1 MNSYNYTARGGPSHL
16 AGLPQMDTSSATA
29 TGQKRKRSP
38 LDTQMPHPVSSRAP
52 GAEGQQFH
60 LQINY
65 LARRDATNLPIVSA
79 TDTLPNILGILDK
92 YAGVLERHE
101 SVAANLGCRPLGP
114 ILIKRFERLFDGP
127 VKVVHYAQGIVGA
140 TPVTWLDVVE
150 FAKARPQ
157 DFTLTENK
165 DGGRVCRCRINQCEV
180 EISEEDYVLIASGM
194 PQKIIPPQPI
204 EEDEEKE
211 LGSLETLE
219 KNLSQII
226 LSADAVSMQARQLK
240 HRFGNRRKA
249 INIRRGA
256 EAANNPGGHGRPG
269 SAGSGLLSMAPGTE
283 REPPR
288 HTPSPT
294 PGFVAVNTRQTV
306 PANGNNQEN
315 IPSTSGPMNGTT
327 SRPLADSSNRLKP
340 ITTGDAENKHRGQS
354 NFSTADTLL
363 KVLDKQ
369 VLNGGS
375 DKPPHVEIPP
385 YNHNDVIRAA
395 SVPQTPNIKSPSIPP
410 TRPSPAQVTDD
421 DGPFR
426 AEMLRRMERLPR
438 GDPVLPPCDR
448 CRRLE
453 RECLKNLT
461 ACMGCTK
468 KHARCS
474 WKKVT
479 QEELEQD
486 EARLR
491 SEVVSGS
498 GGGGG
503 GGGEKVPTT
512 EEDVKMIDAEAAEQ
526 ASEQLAV
533 SHAQGNGNP

>member
-1 MNSYNYTARGGPSHL
+1 
-16 AGLPQMDTSSATA
+16 MDTSSPSA

-127 VKVVHYAQGIVGA
+127 VRVVHHTQGIVGA

-157 DFTLTENK
+157 DFTLSENK
-165 DGGRVCRCRINQCEV
+165 DGGRVCRCWINQCEV

-256 EAANNPGGHGRPG
+256 EASNPGGHVRPG
-269 SAGSGLLSMAPGTE
+269 SAGSGLLSVIPGAE
-283 REPPR
+283 RELPR

-294 PGFVAVNTRQTV
+294 PGFVAVNTRQTA
-306 PANGNNQEN
+306 PTNGNNQEN
-315 IPSTSGPMNGTT
+315 IPSMSGPVNGTT

-340 ITTGDAENKHRGQS
+340 ITTGDAEGKLRGQS
-354 NFSTADTLL
+354 TFATTDTLL
-363 KVLDKQ
+363 KTLDKQ
-369 VLNGGS
+369 ALNGGS
-375 DKPPHVEIPP
+375 EKPPHVEIPP
-385 YNHNDVIRAA
+385 YNHNDVARTATT
-395 SVPQTPNIKSPSIPP
+395 PQTPNVKSPSMPP

-479 QEELEQD
+479 QEELDQD
-486 EARLR
+486 EKRLR
-491 SEVVSGS
+491 SEIAS

-503 GGGEKVPTT
+503 GSEKASTM
-512 EEDVKMIDAEAAEQ
+512 EEDAKMTEAETTKQ
-526 ASEQLAV
+526 VSEQPAAPQV
-533 SHAQGNGNP
+533 QGNGSS

>member
-1 MNSYNYTARGGPSHL
+1 MSGYSNYGARGGP
-16 AGLPQMDTSSATA
+16 AGPPQMDSSATA
-29 TGQKRKRSP
+29 AGQKRKRSP
-38 LDTQMPHPVSSRAP
+38 LDTQMPHPVPSRAP

-65 LARRDATNLPIVSA
+65 LARQDKTNLPIVSA
-79 TDTLPNILGILDK
+79 TDTLPNILGILEK

-114 ILIKRFERLFDGP
+114 ILIDRFTRLFDGP
-127 VKVVHYAQGIVGA
+127 VKVVHQAQGIYGTA
-140 TPVTWLDVVE
+140 LVTWLDVVE
-150 FAKARPQ
+150 FAKVRPQ
-157 DFTLTENK
+157 DFTLSESM
-165 DGGRVCRCRINQCEV
+165 DGGRVCRCRINQCDV

-219 KNLSQII
+219 KNLSQIVA
-226 LSADAVSMQARQLK
+226 SADAVSMQARQLK

-249 INIRRGA
+249 INIRRGT
-256 EAANNPGGHGRPG
+256 EASNNPTGHGRPS
-269 SAGSGLLSMAPGTE
+269 SAGSGLHPAAPGIE
-283 REPPR
+283 REPTQ

-294 PGFVAVNTRQTV
+294 PGFVAVNTRQSAPT
-306 PANGNNQEN
+306 NGNNQEN
-315 IPSTSGPMNGTT
+315 TPPTPGPVNGTT
-327 SRPLADSSNRLKP
+327 PRPLADPSNRLKQV
-340 ITTGDAENKHRGQS
+340 TGGDADNKPRGQS
-354 NFSTADTLL
+354 NFATTNNTALNAM
-363 KVLDKQ
+363 DKQ
-369 VLNGGS
+369 VPNGAPE
-375 DKPPHVEIPP
+375 KPSHVEIPP
-385 YNHNDVIRAA
+385 YSEVVRATA
-395 SVPQTPNIKSPSIPP
+395 GPQTPNIKSPSIPP
-410 TRPSPAQVTDD
+410 TRPSPAQVTDE

-426 AEMLRRMERLPR
+426 SEMLRRMERLPR

-479 QEELEQD
+479 QGELGQD
-486 EARLR
+486 ENRLC
-491 SEVVSGS
+491 SEILS
-498 GGGGG
+498 
-503 GGGEKVPTT
+503 GEKTSR
-512 EEDVKMIDAEAAEQ
+512 EEDVNKVMAGTEAVEPAPEQ
-526 ASEQLAV
+526 AAAPRFQR
-533 SHAQGNGNP
+533 NGNP